1 MKIGIVGHGQV
12 GQAVAKLYSET
23 DTTKTWFSFD
33 KILIY
38 DPYQGMLDDISD
50 VDILNVCIPY
60 TKDFVSIVKD
70 LPTPNWYTVIHSTVP
85 VGTTEKFGYKFLHSP
100 VRGVHPNLYE
110 GLKTFVKFIGGD
122 EQLAEAYSGHL
133 KTLGVETHIC
143 KDAKTTELSKLADT
157 TYYGLCIAFTSDM
170 KKLCDEY
177 DLDFMEVMT
186 KYNNTYNEGY
196 KKLGKPNVVRPV
208 LYPTD
213 KIGGHCVIPN
223 AKLLPRT
230 KLIDGILD
238 YE

>member
-23 DTTKTWFSFD
+23 DTSKSWFSFD

-38 DPYQGMLDDISD
+38 DPYQGMMDDISD

-85 VGTTEKFGYKFLHSP
+85 VGTTEKFGHKFLHSP

-122 EQLAEAYSGHL
+122 EQLAQAYSGHL

-196 KKLGKPNVVRPV
+196 KKLGKPNVIRPV

-230 KLIDGILD
+230 KLIDGLLD

>member
-23 DTTKTWFSFD
+23 DTSKSWFSFD

-38 DPYQGMLDDISD
+38 DPYQGMMDDISE

-85 VGTTEKFGYKFLHSP
+85 VGTTEKFGHKFLHSP

-122 EQLAEAYSGHL
+122 EQLAQAYSGHL

-196 KKLGKPNVVRPV
+196 KKLGKPNVIRPV

-230 KLIDGILD
+230 KLIDGLLD

>member
-38 DPYQGMLDDISD
+38 DPYQGMMDDISD

-85 VGTTEKFGYKFLHSP
+85 VGTTEKFGHKFLHSP

>member
-230 KLIDGILD
+230 KLIDGLLD

>member
-38 DPYQGMLDDISD
+38 DPYQGMMDDISD

-60 TKDFVSIVKD
+60 TKDFVSVVSD
-70 LPTPNWYTVIHSTVP
+70 LPTANWYTVIHSTVP
-85 VGTTEKFGYKFLHSP
+85 VGTTEKFGHKFLHSP

-122 EQLAEAYSGHL
+122 EQLAQAYSGHL
-133 KTLGVETHIC
+133 KTLGIETHIC

-177 DLDFMEVMT
+177 NLDFMEVMT
-186 KYNNTYNEGY
+186 KFNHTYNEGY
-196 KKLGKPNVVRPV
+196 KKLGKTNVVRPV

-213 KIGGHCVIPN
+213 KIGGHCIIPN

-230 KLIDGILD
+230 KLIDGLLD

>member
-12 GQAVAKLYSET
+12 GQAVAKLYSEI
-23 DTTKTWFSFD
+23 DTSKSWFSFD

-38 DPYQGMLDDISD
+38 DPYQDMLDDISD

-60 TKDFVSIVKD
+60 TEDFVSIVKD

-85 VGTTEKFGYKFLHSP
+85 VGTTEKLGHKFLHSP

-122 EQLAEAYSGHL
+122 QQLAEAYSGHL
-133 KTLGVETHIC
+133 KTLGIETHIC

-177 DLDFMEVMT
+177 NLDFMEVMT
-186 KYNNTYNEGY
+186 KFNHTYNEGY
-196 KKLGKPNVVRPV
+196 KKLGKTNVVRPV

-213 KIGGHCVIPN
+213 KIGGHCIIPN

-230 KLIDGILD
+230 KLIDGLLD

>member
-38 DPYQGMLDDISD
+38 DPYQGMMDDISD

-70 LPTPNWYTVIHSTVP
+70 LPTPKWYTVIHSTVP
-85 VGTTEKFGYKFLHSP
+85 VGTTEKFGHKFLHSP

-122 EQLAEAYSGHL
+122 EQLAQAYSGHL
-133 KTLGVETHIC
+133 KTLGIETHVC

-196 KKLGKPNVVRPV
+196 KKLGKPNVIRPV

-230 KLIDGILD
+230 KLIDGLLD

>member
-12 GQAVAKLYSET
+12 GQAVAKLYTET
-23 DTTKTWFSFD
+23 DTSKSWFSFD

-38 DPYQGMLDDISD
+38 DPYQGMMDDISE

-85 VGTTEKFGYKFLHSP
+85 VGTTEKFGHKFLHSP

-122 EQLAEAYSGHL
+122 EQLAQAYSGHL

-196 KKLGKPNVVRPV
+196 KKLGKPNVIRPV

-230 KLIDGILD
+230 KLIDGLLD

>member
-1 MKIGIVGHGQV
+1 MKIGIVGYGQV
-12 GQAVAKLYSET
+12 GQAVAKLYSEI
-23 DTTKTWFSFD
+23 DTSKSWFSFD

-38 DPYQGMLDDISD
+38 DPYQDMLDDISD

-60 TKDFVSIVKD
+60 TEDFVSIVKD
-70 LPTPNWYTVIHSTVP
+70 LPIPNWYTVIHSTVP
-85 VGTTEKFGYKFLHSP
+85 VGTTEKFGHKFLHSP

-122 EQLAEAYSGHL
+122 QQLAEAYSGHL
-133 KTLGVETHIC
+133 KTLGIETHIC

-177 DLDFMEVMT
+177 NLDFMEVMT
-186 KYNNTYNEGY
+186 KFNHTYNEGY
-196 KKLGKPNVVRPV
+196 KKLGKNNVVRPV

-213 KIGGHCVIPN
+213 KIGGHCIIPN

-230 KLIDGILD
+230 KLIDGLLD

>member
-1 MKIGIVGHGQV
+1 MKIGIVGYGQV

-33 KILIY
+33 KIQIY

-230 KLIDGILD
+230 KLIDGLLD

>member
-23 DTTKTWFSFD
+23 DTSKSWFSFD

-38 DPYQGMLDDISD
+38 DPYQGMMDDISN

-60 TKDFVSIVKD
+60 TEDFVSIVKD
-70 LPTPNWYTVIHSTVP
+70 LPIPNWYTVIHSTVP
-85 VGTTEKFGYKFLHSP
+85 VGTTEKFGHKFLHSP

-122 EQLAEAYSGHL
+122 QQLAEAYSGHL
-133 KTLGVETHIC
+133 KTLGIETHIC

-177 DLDFMEVMT
+177 NLDFMEVMT
-186 KYNNTYNEGY
+186 KFNHTYNEGY
-196 KKLGKPNVVRPV
+196 EKLGKPNVTRPV

-213 KIGGHCVIPN
+213 KIGGHCIIPN

-230 KLIDGILD
+230 KLIDGLLD

>member
-12 GQAVAKLYSET
+12 GQAVAKLYTET
-23 DTTKTWFSFD
+23 DTSKSWFNFD
-33 KILIY
+33 KVLIY
-38 DPYQGMLDDISD
+38 DPYQGMMDDISD

-85 VGTTEKFGYKFLHSP
+85 VGTTEKFGHKFLHSP

-230 KLIDGILD
+230 KLIDGLLD

>member
-23 DTTKTWFSFD
+23 DTSKSWFSFD

-38 DPYQGMLDDISD
+38 DPYQGMMDDISD

-60 TKDFVSIVKD
+60 TEDFVSIVKD

-85 VGTTEKFGYKFLHSP
+85 VGTTEKFGHKFLHSP

-122 EQLAEAYSGHL
+122 EQLAQAYSGHL

-196 KKLGKPNVVRPV
+196 KKLGKPNVIRPV

-230 KLIDGILD
+230 KLIDGLLD

>member
-12 GQAVAKLYSET
+12 GQAVAKLYTET
-23 DTTKTWFSFD
+23 DTSKSWFSFD
-33 KILIY
+33 KVLIY
-38 DPYQGMLDDISD
+38 DPYQGMMDDISD

-85 VGTTEKFGYKFLHSP
+85 VGTTEKFGHKFLHSP

>member
-23 DTTKTWFSFD
+23 DTSKSWFSFD

-38 DPYQGMLDDISD
+38 DPYQGMMDDISE

-85 VGTTEKFGYKFLHSP
+85 VGTTEKFGHKFLHSP

-230 KLIDGILD
+230 KLIDGLLD

>member
-12 GQAVAKLYSET
+12 GQAIAKLYSET

-85 VGTTEKFGYKFLHSP
+85 VGTTEKFGHKFLHSP

-133 KTLGVETHIC
+133 KTLGIETHIC

-196 KKLGKPNVVRPV
+196 KKIGKPNVVRPV

>member
-38 DPYQGMLDDISD
+38 DPYQGMMDDISD

-60 TKDFVSIVKD
+60 TKDFVWFVKD

-85 VGTTEKFGYKFLHSP
+85 VGTTEKFGHKFLHSP

-196 KKLGKPNVVRPV
+196 KKLEKPNVVRPV

-230 KLIDGILD
+230 KLIDGLLD

>member
-33 KILIY
+33 KIQIY

-85 VGTTEKFGYKFLHSP
+85 VGTTEKFGHKFLHSP

-230 KLIDGILD
+230 KLIDGLLD

>member
-12 GQAVAKLYSET
+12 GQAIAKLYSET

-85 VGTTEKFGYKFLHSP
+85 VGTTEKFGHKFLHSP

-230 KLIDGILD
+230 KLIDGLLD

>member
-23 DTTKTWFSFD
+23 DTSKSWFSFD

-38 DPYQGMLDDISD
+38 DPYQDMMDDISN

-85 VGTTEKFGYKFLHSP
+85 VGTTEKFGHKFLHSP

-133 KTLGVETHIC
+133 KTLGIETHIC

-157 TYYGLCIAFTSDM
+157 TYYGLCIAFTSDI

>member
-85 VGTTEKFGYKFLHSP
+85 VGTTEKFGHKFLHSP

-133 KTLGVETHIC
+133 KSLGVETHIC

-230 KLIDGILD
+230 KLIDGLLD

>member
-12 GQAVAKLYSET
+12 GQAVAKLYSEI
-23 DTTKTWFSFD
+23 DTSKSWFSFD

-38 DPYQGMLDDISD
+38 DPYQDMLDDISD

-60 TKDFVSIVKD
+60 TEDFVSIVKD
-70 LPTPNWYTVIHSTVP
+70 LPIPNWYTVIHSTVP
-85 VGTTEKFGYKFLHSP
+85 VGTTEKLGHKFLHSP

-122 EQLAEAYSGHL
+122 QQLAEAYSGHL
-133 KTLGVETHIC
+133 KTLGIETHIC

-177 DLDFMEVMT
+177 NLDFMEVMT
-186 KYNNTYNEGY
+186 KFNHTYNEGY
-196 KKLGKPNVVRPV
+196 KKLGKTNVVRPV

-213 KIGGHCVIPN
+213 KIGGHCIIPN

-230 KLIDGILD
+230 KLIDGLLD

>member
-23 DTTKTWFSFD
+23 DTSKSWFSFD

-38 DPYQGMLDDISD
+38 DPYQGMMDDISE

-60 TKDFVSIVKD
+60 TRDFVSIVKD

-85 VGTTEKFGYKFLHSP
+85 VGTTEKFGHKFLHSP

-122 EQLAEAYSGHL
+122 EQLAQAYSGHL

-196 KKLGKPNVVRPV
+196 KKLGKPNVIRPV

-230 KLIDGILD
+230 KLIDGLLD

>member
-23 DTTKTWFSFD
+23 DTSKSWFSFD

-38 DPYQGMLDDISD
+38 DPYQDMMDDISN

-85 VGTTEKFGYKFLHSP
+85 VGTTEKFGHKFLHSP

-133 KTLGVETHIC
+133 KTLGIETHIC

>member
-85 VGTTEKFGYKFLHSP
+85 VGTTEKFGHKFLHSP

-133 KTLGVETHIC
+133 KSLGVETHIC

>member
-1 MKIGIVGHGQV
+1 MKIGIVGYGQV
-12 GQAVAKLYSET
+12 GQAVAKLYSEI
-23 DTTKTWFSFD
+23 DTSKSWFSFD

-38 DPYQGMLDDISD
+38 DPYQDMLDDISD

-60 TKDFVSIVKD
+60 TEDFVSIVKD
-70 LPTPNWYTVIHSTVP
+70 LPIPNWYTVIHSTVP
-85 VGTTEKFGYKFLHSP
+85 VGTTEKFGHKFLHSP

-122 EQLAEAYSGHL
+122 QQLAEAYSGHL
-133 KTLGVETHIC
+133 KTLGIETHIC

-177 DLDFMEVMT
+177 NLDFMEVMT
-186 KYNNTYNEGY
+186 KFNHTYNEGY
-196 KKLGKPNVVRPV
+196 KKLGKTNVVRPV

-213 KIGGHCVIPN
+213 KIGGHCIIPN

-230 KLIDGILD
+230 KLIDGLLD

>member
-33 KILIY
+33 KILIF

-85 VGTTEKFGYKFLHSP
+85 VGTTEKFGHKFLHSP